1 MLDIFFEDMVDLRE
15 KEVFNPSRYINSKMS
30 TMFIFIEFNAL
41 SGMTWKEDTIYH
53 KKAYR
58 ISIRIRRY
66 RHQLQS
72 PTQFCKE
79 PR

>member
-1 MLDIFFEDMVDLRE
+1 
-15 KEVFNPSRYINSKMS
+15 MS

-41 SGMTWKEDTIYH
+41 SGMTWKEE
-53 KKAYR
+53 KAYR

>member
-41 SGMTWKEDTIYH
+41 SGMTWKEE
-53 KKAYR
+53 KAYR